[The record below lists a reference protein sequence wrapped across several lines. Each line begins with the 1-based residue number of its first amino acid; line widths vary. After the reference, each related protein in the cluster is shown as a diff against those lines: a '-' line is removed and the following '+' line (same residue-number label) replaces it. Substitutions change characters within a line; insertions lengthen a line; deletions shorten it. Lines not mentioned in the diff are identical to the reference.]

1 MTKKCFFLG
10 LILGLVFCTVLF
22 PAAENIT
29 IQVHLF
35 KGAWTEDHPGLR
47 DVTVMTVA
55 SHPALEAL
63 KATVEGPENELTAAA
78 IDALLEAQG
87 LKTVDDI
94 FAFAVNWD
102 GNEPIFGHNILHK
115 SKAFQFAFSPKLMSP
130 QNVELSTTLSISK
143 ESPAKDEKSRQAEA
157 HRALLEGR
165 LEKILDIKLPMKIGD
180 PVIIGIPTEKEAFF
194 LMILLTKPQ
203 RGPEP
208 ERAAG
213 KKSELGEAILAAPK
227 PLHTVMPAYPE
238 DLRRQGVAGQVEIKA
253 AVDEN
258 GNLMGIKVTKS
269 LHPYLDFATI
279 QALRQW
285 KYEPVVQNGKRIPVI
300 ITQTVN
306 FDPRIYRLY
315 EEKAKEQ
322 AGPSTREDL
331 SSRGALEKVLEGS
344 AEYCRKLAGAALNFI
359 CEETIKEV
367 HYNFATEMTWGG
379 VAVAPRGGGG
389 GAYISSWIPRWD
401 PQRTEKYDYTCDY
414 LFVKKAGSIEERRI
428 ILKDNGRKMPD
439 RSRLLEEKR
448 FTALNPLMAAIQI
461 LDRERQP
468 LFNFRLI
475 DTGRAQGRKAY
486 VIEAIPKSGNTW
498 GVEYAKI
505 WIDQQDYQ
513 VLRSEIQGVP
523 LEGYD
528 DVLKDT
534 TQFNIKPILTT
545 THTYQVEKNGVFFP
559 ARTTIRVDYPQPLT
573 WFSRTTPKLKID
585 MEYDRYKFFT
595 VETEGAVK
603 K

>member
-10 LILGLVFCTVLF
+10 SILGLALWAASF

-35 KGAWTEDHPGLR
+35 KGAWGEDHPGLK
-47 DVTVMTVA
+47 DVTVMTAA

-63 KATVEGPENELTAAA
+63 KAKVGGSEAEMTAAA

-94 FAFAVNWD
+94 FAFAVKWD
-102 GNEPIFGHNILHK
+102 GNEPIFGHNVLHK
-115 SKAFQFAFSPKLMSP
+115 SGAFQFAFSPKYVSP
-130 QNVELSTTLSISK
+130 QNVELLTTLSASK
-143 ESPAKDEKSRQAEA
+143 QSLAKDERSRQAEA
-157 HRALLEGR
+157 HKALLEGR
-165 LEKILDIKLPMKIGD
+165 LEKILDIKLSMEISV
-180 PVIIGIPTEKEAFF
+180 PVIIGIPTEKEPFF
-194 LMILLTKPQ
+194 LMILLT
-203 RGPEP
+203 RP
-208 ERAAG
+208 ERAAEPGTAAG
-213 KKSELGEAILAAPK
+213 KKSEAGQVVVPAPR

-238 DLRRQGVAGQVEIKA
+238 DLRRQGVRGQVEIQA
-253 AVDEN
+253 AVDEK
-258 GNLMGIKVTKS
+258 GNLMGMKVTKS
-269 LHPYLDFATI
+269 LHPYLDFAAV

-285 KYEPVVQNGKRIPVI
+285 KYEPAVQGGKRIPVI

-306 FDPRIYRLY
+306 FDPEIYRLY
-315 EEKAKEQ
+315 EEKAKDQ
-322 AGPSTREDL
+322 RGPGTGESP
-331 SSRGALEKVLEGS
+331 SSPAILAKVLEGS
-344 AEYCRKLAGAALNFI
+344 AEYCRKLAGAALDFI
-359 CEETIKEV
+359 CEEMIREV
-367 HYNFATEMTWGG
+367 HYSFATEMKWAGI
-379 VAVAPRGGGG
+379 AVAPRGGGVG
-389 GAYISSWIPRWD
+389 YIAAWIPQWD
-401 PQRTEKYDYTCDY
+401 PQQTKKYDYTCDY
-414 LFVKKAGSIEERRI
+414 LFVKRGGSIEERRI
-428 ILKDNGRKMPD
+428 ILKDSGRKMPD
-439 RSRLLEEKR
+439 RSKLLEEKR

-461 LDRERQP
+461 LDRDRQP
-468 LFNFRLI
+468 QFNFRLI
-475 DTGRAQGRKAY
+475 DADRAQGRKAY

-505 WIDQQDYQ
+505 WIDQQGYQ
-513 VLRSEIQGVP
+513 ILKSEIQGVP

-545 THTYQVEKNGVFFP
+545 THTYQAEKNGVFFP

-573 WFSRTTPKLKID
+573 WYARTTPKLKIE
-585 MEYDRYKFFT
+585 MEYDKYKFFT